1 MMESLLSQFTHW
13 HWWILAII
21 LLVLEVF
28 APGTFFIW
36 MAISALFTGL
46 LALVLPIGWEL
57 QFLFFA
63 ILSVVSVSLGRAYFK
78 KRPIESEQPNL
89 NRRGAQYVGR
99 TFTLNEPIVHG
110 YGKIRVDDS
119 TWKIE
124 GEDSPTGS
132 QVKVVGVNGVVLKV
146 ERI

>member
-1 MMESLLSQFTHW
+1 MEPLLSQFTHW
-13 HWWILAII
+13 HWWILALL

-28 APGTFFIW
+28 APGTFFLW
-36 MAISALFTGL
+36 LALAALATGL
-46 LALVLPIGWEL
+46 LLLLVPLAWEVQL
-57 QFLFFA
+57 LLFA
-63 ILSVVSVSLGRAYFK
+63 VLSGVSVIVGRAYLK
-78 KRPIESEQPNL
+78 RRPIETDRPNL

-99 TFTLNEPIVHG
+99 NFTLSEPIVNG

-124 GEDSPTGS
+124 GADCPAGS
-132 QVKVVGVNGVVLKV
+132 QIRVVGVDGVILKV

>member
-1 MMESLLSQFTHW
+1 MESLLSQFTHW
-13 HWWILAII
+13 HWWILALI

-28 APGTFFIW
+28 VPGTFFLW

-46 LALVLPIGWEL
+46 LALVLPIGWEV
-57 QFLFFA
+57 QFLLFA
-63 ILSVVSVSLGRAYFK
+63 ILAVVSVTLGRAYLK
-78 KRPIESEQPNL
+78 RRPIETDRPNL

-99 TFTLNEPIVHG
+99 TFTLSEPIVHG

-124 GEDSPTGS
+124 GADCPAGS
-132 QVKVVGVNGVVLKV
+132 QVKVVGADGVVLKI
-146 ERI
+146 EQI